1 MCGIS
6 GVFSQNHFISEAAVR
21 AMNTSQVHRGPD
33 DEGVFISS
41 GGKVALAHRR
51 LAIIDLSSTGHQ
63 PMQDPSNRNWITF
76 NGEIYNYQ
84 TLRSDLAQE
93 NYPFRSSSDTEVIL
107 ALYAKYGL
115 QCLQQLRGMFAFGLW
130 DEASG
135 RLLLARDPLGIKP
148 LYYYK
153 TKDLFLFSSEIR
165 ALLASGLVP
174 KRLNLDGLASYLHY
188 GSVEA
193 PCTIIEGVRSM
204 LPGHY
209 MNVDFWR
216 DMLRAEEVSYTDN
229 VFGVSTSS
237 KVPNRTESVH
247 SLQRMLEES
256 VRLHLVSDVPVGVF
270 LSGGI
275 DSSALVALITKI
287 TDEKPKTFSVVF
299 TEGEFSEASH
309 SRSIAKRFNT
319 DHMEIPLAEEE
330 LLSMLPDALKAM
342 DQPTIDGINT
352 FVISKVVKES
362 GIKVALSG
370 LGGDEMFAGYP
381 SFKRA
386 KILKKIARIPNCL
399 RHVTSIAGKA
409 CFNSS
414 ITQRKFWEFLD
425 SDCSPQAA
433 YTVSRELFDE
443 DSEIPILLGSKPPK
457 VSTDQYENDDP
468 INSITKLEMQGYMTN
483 TLLRDTDFMSMAHG
497 LEVRVP
503 FVDQSLIQF
512 VLGLPGEWKI
522 DPSRPKP
529 LLLDVLDGALPKE
542 TWQRRKMGFTLP
554 FEKWM
559 LSRLRPEIE
568 ETLCD
573 DQALSQLGLN
583 FQFVRMLWQNF
594 KKTPQ
599 RERWSRPWALYVLEK
614 WCDLNK
620 VEP

>member
-1 MCGIS
+1 
-6 GVFSQNHFISEAAVR
+6 
-21 AMNTSQVHRGPD
+21 MNTSQAHRGPD
-33 DEGVFISS
+33 DEGVFMSS
-41 GGKVALAHRR
+41 GGKVALANRR
-51 LAIIDLSSTGHQ
+51 LAIIDLSPAGHQ
-63 PMQDPSNRNWITF
+63 PMQDPYNRNWITF

-84 TLRSDLAQE
+84 TIRADLVQE

-115 QCLQQLRGMFAFGLW
+115 QCLEQLRGMFAFGLW
-130 DEASG
+130 DEPSR

-193 PCTIIEGVRSM
+193 PWTIIEGVRSM

-209 MNVDFWR
+209 MIVDFWK

-229 VFGVSTSS
+229 MFGVSTSS
-237 KVPNRTESVH
+237 KIPNRTESVD
-247 SLQRMLEES
+247 SLQRILEES

-275 DSSALVALITKI
+275 DSSALVALMTRIAG
-287 TDEKPKTFSVVF
+287 EKPKTFSVVF

-319 DHMEIPLAEEE
+319 DHTEILLDEER
-330 LLSMLPDALKAM
+330 LLRILPDALKAM
-342 DQPTIDGINT
+342 DQPTMDGINT

-362 GIKVALSG
+362 GTKVALSG
-370 LGGDEMFAGYP
+370 LGGDELFAGYP

-386 KILKKIARIPNCL
+386 KILKKLARIPHCL
-399 RHVTSIAGKA
+399 RHIASIAGKA

-414 ITQRKFWEFLD
+414 ITQRKLWKLLD
-425 SDCSPQAA
+425 SDCSPQAV
-433 YTVSRELFDE
+433 YTTSRELFNDDE
-443 DSEIPILLGSKPPK
+443 IQISLENKPPNSPTK
-457 VSTDQYENDDP
+457 EYETYDP
-468 INSITKLEMQGYMTN
+468 INAVTRFEIQGYMAN
-483 TLLRDTDFMSMAHG
+483 TLLRDTDFMSMANA
-497 LEVRVP
+497 LEIRVP
-503 FVDQSLIQF
+503 FVDQRVIQF
-512 VLGLPGEWKI
+512 VLELPGEWKI

-529 LLLDVLDGALPKE
+529 LLLDALDGALPKE
-542 TWQRRKMGFTLP
+542 IWQRRKMGFTLP

-559 LSRLRPEIE
+559 LSRLKPEIE

-573 DQALSQLGLN
+573 DQALSRLGVN
-583 FQFVRMLWQNF
+583 FEFARMLWQNF
-594 KKTPQ
+594 KKNPQ

-614 WCDLNK
+614 WCDLNNVK
-620 VEP
+620 P